1 MLLKA
6 PPTNPLASETKLFIS
21 QPRRIAAK
29 ALVER
34 LRDVEPDLRD
44 EIALRMGHG
53 FRGKYALEYVSIAF
67 LKILAEYENNST
79 RAWFVTTGYLVRLLA
94 NNPERFKFVSYI
106 VVDEVH
112 ERSVDTDILCLLCR
126 RLLISNPHIRLVL
139 MSATLAAALYQDYF
153 DTPEPPIKVGARR
166 FPVEEV
172 YLDDIPTA
180 LRLPAKQKAAVA
192 FLLKEATAMKCLRTP
207 SMNYMERLYATVGFL
222 ATVVSEPGSSV
233 RKLHVLLAREAFGSE
248 KSLTFSLTTNL
259 FSCICSWNERHHR
272 DIGYH

>member
-34 LRDVEPDLRD
+34 LREVETDLRD

-53 FRGKYALEYVSIAF
+53 FKGTREGFF
-67 LKILAEYENNST
+67 LLVTIFSQPLSEYENSST

-94 NNPERFKFVSYI
+94 NNPERFKFVSYL

-153 DTPEPPIKVGARR
+153 DTLEPPIKVGARR

-172 YLDDIPTA
+172 YLDDISSV
-180 LRLPAKQKAAVA
+180 LRLPAKQKSTIAALV
-192 FLLKEATAMKCLRTP
+192 KESNSMKCLRTP
-207 SMNYMERLYATVGFL
+207 SMSYLERLYATVGYL
-222 ATVVSEPGSSV
+222 ATVIANPGSSV
-233 RKLHVLLAREAFGSE
+233 RKLQVTLPASSRVLCG
-248 KSLTFSLTTNL
+248 
-259 FSCICSWNERHHR
+259 
-272 DIGYH
+272 